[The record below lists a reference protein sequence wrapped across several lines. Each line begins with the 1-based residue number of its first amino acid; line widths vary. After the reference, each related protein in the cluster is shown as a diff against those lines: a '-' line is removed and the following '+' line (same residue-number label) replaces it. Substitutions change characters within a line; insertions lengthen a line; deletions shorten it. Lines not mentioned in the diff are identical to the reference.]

1 MLLLPLVCRRS
12 HESSFCPASFDTILN
27 LFSPS
32 NYQEFD
38 RILKPGG
45 QVIKVVPAASYLKE
59 LRQAFYPDDSAK
71 QVYSNER
78 VVDKFLQNIRKR
90 AENGFVIHSQSQ
102 KTGDWTCW
110 RCRHWSGCVKG
121 ANSKVRENPLH
132 EITVDIELLVA
143 KVS

>member
-12 HESSFCPASFDTILN
+12 HESSFAPASFDTILN

-59 LRQAFYPDDSAK
+59 LRQAFI
-71 QVYSNER
+71 QMI
-78 VVDKFLQNIRKR
+78 LQNKSILMNVSLINFCKISASEPRTDLLSILNPR
-90 AENGFVIHSQSQ
+90 RPA
-102 KTGDWTCW
+102 TGLVGDVAIGV
-110 RCRHWSGCVKG
+110 GCVKG
-121 ANSKVRENPLH
+121 ANSKSSGKPVTRNN
-132 EITVDIELLVA
+132 
-143 KVS
+143 SRY

>member
-1 MLLLPLVCRRS
+1 MATNHAASAFWCVADLTNLP
-12 HESSFCPASFDTILN
+12 FAPASFDTILN

-110 RCRHWSGCVKG
+110 RCRHWSGVRQR
-121 ANSKVRENPLH
+121 SK
-132 EITVDIELLVA
+132 
-143 KVS
+143 